1 MALMELS
8 LQAALSF
15 ITKVKDKAT
24 ADNGGLWT
32 ERNWGERRLVEGLRA
47 HTDSNDVQNYKIIV
61 FAQ

>member
-24 ADNGGLWT
+24 ADNGGL
-32 ERNWGERRLVEGLRA
+32 
-47 HTDSNDVQNYKIIV
+47 
-61 FAQ
+61 